1 MSWVTPL
8 LVILMGQVM
17 LRANLKDIE
26 GLSRLIDGLAL
37 NKVQAT
43 KLNRSASNAM
53 RRVLAKTLRE
63 QKDIHGKPLKPR
75 SRVAFLRRGGKIKR
89 SNKMFTKIARLSKVG
104 SDEHNAYVGFNHKMA
119 DLVEVHNTG
128 SVVKYKRSNAK
139 WTEQKM
145 PKREFF
151 GWSDAMVK
159 EVRDSII
166 NTYSKLQGA
175 R

>member
-1 MSWVTPL
+1 MTPL
-8 LVILMGQVM
+8 LVSLMGQVM
-17 LRANLKDIE
+17 LRTNLKDIE

-43 KLNRSASNAM
+43 KLNRSASNAI

-63 QKDIHGKPLKPR
+63 QKDIHGKPLKQR
-75 SRVAFLRRGGKIKR
+75 QKVAFLRSKGKIKR
-89 SNKMFTKIARLSKVG
+89 SNKMFTKTARLSVVG
-104 SDEHNAYVGFNHKMA
+104 SDEHNAYLGFNKKMA
-119 DLVEVHNTG
+119 KIVQVHNTG
-128 SVVKYKRSNAK
+128 GIVKFRR
-139 WTEQKM
+139 WGGITVQQM

-175 R
+175 H